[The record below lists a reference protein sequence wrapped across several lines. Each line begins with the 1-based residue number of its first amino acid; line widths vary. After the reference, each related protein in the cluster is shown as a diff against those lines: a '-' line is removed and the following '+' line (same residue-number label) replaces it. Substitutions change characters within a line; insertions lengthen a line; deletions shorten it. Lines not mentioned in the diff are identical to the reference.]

1 MIEVFEENHKHGQ
14 SDILLEE
21 HHEDIESFCN
31 RFQTYVYALVK
42 LFQEHGNPFEDAEL
56 TTVNIR
62 SILLP
67 EECDM
72 SSVVIGKRL
81 FDESFGNRLVLRKV
95 SVYKSR
101 KNNLP

>member
-42 LFQEHGNPFEDAEL
+42 LFQEQCNPFEDDEL
-56 TTVNIR
+56 TTVIR
-62 SILLP
+62 SRIVPP
-67 EECDM
+67 EECE
-72 SSVVIGKRL
+72 RL
-81 FDESFGNRLVLRKV
+81 AM
-95 SVYKSR
+95 
-101 KNNLP
+101 